1 MPNNRPNHISWEV
14 TIGMKRTIRTFA
26 ALLAVCAAAVLGA
39 VFYLEDSIPDRYLLV
54 PGQELSFHTLVPVY
68 ARASVG
74 NHVPEVYASA
84 GNSYQL
90 ELTTLGGIKVKNVQV
105 NVVDRPMVIPGGQPF
120 GIKMFTDGVIV
131 VGLSDIPTGSG
142 RVNPAKEAGITTGD
156 ILLSID
162 GEKATGNRQ
171 VAQQIADSQG
181 EVMAFRVRRGNEVL
195 DFTVRPALSQSDG
208 QYHAGIWVRDSS
220 AGIGTVTW
228 YDPASGLFTGLG
240 HPVCDVDTGEL
251 MPLNRGEAVE
261 VTVTGVSKGQ
271 SGTPGELK
279 GCFLEER
286 ILGRLTA
293 NTNTGIYGQLS
304 GGWVQPDS
312 QAMPV
317 ATKQEVHTGAAT
329 ILTTLEGET
338 PREYTVEIEKVDLS
352 GSDTKNLVVK
362 VTDPE
367 LIAQTGGIVQG
378 MSGSPILQDGMV
390 VGSVTHVF
398 VNDPLRGFGIFAENI
413 LTGAQATYYSTGLA
427 S

>member
-1 MPNNRPNHISWEV
+1 
-14 TIGMKRTIRTFA
+14 MKRMIRTFA
-26 ALLAVCAAAVLGA
+26 ALLSVCTAAVFGA
-39 VFYLEDSIPDRYLLV
+39 VIYLEDSIPDQYLLV
-54 PGQELSFHTLVPVY
+54 PGQELAFHTLMPVY

-90 ELTTLGGIKVKNVQV
+90 ELTTLAGIKVKNVQV
-105 NVVDRPMVIPGGQPF
+105 SVVDRPMVIPGGQPF

-131 VGLSDIPTGSG
+131 VGLSDIPTAGG
-142 RVNPAKEAGITTGD
+142 RINPAKAAGITTGD

-171 VAQQIADSQG
+171 VAQIIAESEG
-181 EVMAFRVRRGNEVL
+181 EPMNFRVRRGNDVL
-195 DFTVRPALSQSDG
+195 DFTVTAALSQSDG

-228 YDPASGLFTGLG
+228 YDPASGMFTGLG

-261 VTVTGVSKGQ
+261 VSVTGVSKGQ

-279 GCFLEER
+279 GCFLEQH

-304 GGWVQPDS
+304 GGWSQPDA
-312 QAMPV
+312 QPLPV
-317 ATKQEVHTGAAT
+317 ATKQEVHTGPAT
-329 ILTTLEGET
+329 ILTTLEGST
-338 PREYTVEIEKVDLS
+338 PKEYDVEIEKVDLAGE
-352 GSDTKNLVVK
+352 GSTKNLVVR

-413 LTGAQATYYSTGLA
+413 LTGAGTAFYSTGLA